1 MSYILEICGE
11 RYVVERAEAGPPT
24 EIFLALDLDAHRPSG
39 TGDVVA
45 SVLRDAELADPAM
58 KIEEE
63 VNSRTTKC
71 GFDKKFDLYAYLK
84 KG

>member
-1 MSYILEICGE
+1 MPVTTPKRTI
-11 RYVVERAEAGPPT
+11 
-24 EIFLALDLDAHRPSG
+24 LDLLDHGEDLSL
-39 TGDVVA
+39 VA

-63 VNSRTTKC
+63 VNSRMTKC